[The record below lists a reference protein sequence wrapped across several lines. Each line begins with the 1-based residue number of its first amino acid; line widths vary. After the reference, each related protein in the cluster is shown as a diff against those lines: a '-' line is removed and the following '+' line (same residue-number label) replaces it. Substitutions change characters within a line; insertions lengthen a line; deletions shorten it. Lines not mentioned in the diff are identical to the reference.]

1 VLPFGILAF
10 DSCKVPQGRRN
21 GTAINRLVRC
31 GQYGWSFA
39 VQLRSTGGVAK
50 TIPIFADFK
59 MLLTKASN
67 AAGFHY

>member
-1 VLPFGILAF
+1 MIGGR
-10 DSCKVPQGRRN
+10 KVPRRCRD

-31 GQYGWSFA
+31 GQYAWSFA
-39 VQLRSTGGVAK
+39 VQLQLTGGVAT

-59 MLLTKASN
+59 MLLTRACN